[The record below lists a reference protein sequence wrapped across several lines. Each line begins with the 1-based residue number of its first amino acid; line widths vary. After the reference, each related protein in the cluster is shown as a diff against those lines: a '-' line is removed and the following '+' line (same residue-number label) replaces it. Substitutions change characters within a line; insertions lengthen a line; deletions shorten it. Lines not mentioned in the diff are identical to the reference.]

1 MADNQLSYSAKAA
14 LTERVKELTC
24 LYGIAQIAGQPGIS
38 LEETIQGIVE
48 HLPPAWQY
56 PEVAF
61 GRIILDGISY
71 TTQGFRECRQKQT
84 AEIIVG
90 GVPRG
95 VVELVYL
102 EEKPDLDEGPFL
114 KEERNLIDA
123 VARQV
128 ALVVERRQAEKD
140 KLKLHNQLLHADRLA
155 TIGMLAAG
163 VAHELNEPLGNILGF
178 AQLAKKCPGVPA
190 SAEQDIGKI
199 EAASLH
205 AREIIQKLLVFAR
218 QAPPEKTQVNLNQVV
233 EEGLYFFEAR
243 CAKEGIEIVRLL
255 SPDIPEVTADPAQ
268 LNQLLVNL
276 VVNAL
281 QSINSKGLNA
291 ESAENAEKKL
301 KLKNLGG
308 LCGLGGKSKITVQTR
323 FCDHNVYLVVEDT
336 GTGMSKDVLDKIF
349 VPFFTT
355 KDVGHG
361 TGLGL
366 PVVYG
371 IVTAHGGSI
380 NVKSEPGCGT
390 RFEIELPLVLRSEA
404 LLRRVVVAEPEDTDN

>member
-1 MADNQLSYSAKAA
+1 MVDEQLSYSAKAA

-48 HLPPAWQY
+48 LLPPAWQY
-56 PEVAF
+56 PETAF
-61 GRIILDGISY
+61 AKIILDGISY
-71 TTQGFRECRQKQT
+71 TTQGFCECRQKQT
-84 AEIIVG
+84 AKIIAEG
-90 GVPRG
+90 MPRG
-95 VVELVYL
+95 IVELVYV

-114 KEERNLIDA
+114 KEERNLINA

-128 ALVVERRQAEKD
+128 ALVIERKQAEKE

-178 AQLAKKCPGVPA
+178 AQLAKKCPGLPDL
-190 SAEQDIGKI
+190 AEHDIGKI
-199 EAASLH
+199 ETASLH

-218 QAPPEKTQVNLNQVV
+218 QASPHKTHVNLNQVV
-233 EEGLYFFEAR
+233 QDGLYFFEAR
-243 CAKEGIEIVRLL
+243 CAKEGIELIRLL
-255 SPDIPEVTADPAQ
+255 SPDLPEITADPGQ

-281 QSINSKGLNA
+281 QSMPGT
-291 ESAENAEKKL
+291 
-301 KLKNLGG
+301 G
-308 LCGLGGKSKITVQTR
+308 KITVQTR
-323 FCDHNVYLVVEDT
+323 FSDSNVYLIVKDT
-336 GTGMSKDVLDKIF
+336 GIGMNKEVLDKIF
-349 VPFFTT
+349 IPFFTT

-371 IVTAHGGSI
+371 IVTAHGGKI
-380 NVKSEPGCGT
+380 DVKSEPGSGT
-390 RFEIELPLVLRSEA
+390 RFEIQLPVIEQI
-404 LLRRVVVAEPEDTDN
+404 DTEKNI

>member
-1 MADNQLSYSAKAA
+1 M
-14 LTERVKELTC
+14 
-24 LYGIAQIAGQPGIS
+24 
-38 LEETIQGIVE
+38 
-48 HLPPAWQY
+48 
-56 PEVAF
+56 
-61 GRIILDGISY
+61 DGISY

-84 AEIIVG
+84 AEINVG
-90 GVPRG
+90 GTLRG
-95 VVELVYL
+95 IVELVYA
-102 EEKPDLDEGPFL
+102 EDKPELDEGPFL

-128 ALVVERRQAEKD
+128 ALVIERKQAEED

-178 AQLAKKCPGVPA
+178 AQLAKKCPGIPA

-218 QAPPEKTQVNLNQVV
+218 QAPPQKTQVNLNQIV
-233 EEGLYFFEAR
+233 EDGLYFFEAR
-243 CAKEGIEIVRLL
+243 CAKEGIELVRLL
-255 SPDIPEVTADPAQ
+255 SADLPEITADPGQ

-281 QSINSKGLNA
+281 QSMPGA
-291 ESAENAEKKL
+291 
-301 KLKNLGG
+301 
-308 LCGLGGKSKITVQTR
+308 GKIMVQTR
-323 FCDHNVYLVVEDT
+323 FCDHNVLLSVEDT
-336 GTGMSKDVLDKIF
+336 GTGMSKEVLDKMF

-380 NVKSEPGCGT
+380 NVDSKPGCGT
-390 RFEIELPLVLRSEA
+390 RFEIQLP
-404 LLRRVVVAEPEDTDN
+404 VAEPENTEESA

>member
-1 MADNQLSYSAKAA
+1 VSDDQLSLSAKAA

-24 LYGIAQIAGQPGIS
+24 LYGIAQVTGQPGLS
-38 LEETIQGIVE
+38 LEEIIQHIVE
-48 HLPPAWQY
+48 LLPPAWQY
-56 PEVAF
+56 PETAF
-61 GRIILDGISY
+61 ARIILDGISY
-71 TTQGFRECRQKQT
+71 TTQGFCECRQKQT
-84 AEIIVG
+84 AKIIVEG
-90 GVPRG
+90 MPRG
-95 VVELVYL
+95 VVELVYADD
-102 EEKPDLDEGPFL
+102 KPDLDEGPFL

-128 ALVVERRQAEKD
+128 ALVIERKQAEED
-140 KLKLHNQLLHADRLA
+140 KLKLHSQLLHADRLA

-178 AQLAKKCPGVPA
+178 AQLAKKCPGLPD
-190 SAEQDIGKI
+190 SAEHDIGKI

-218 QAPPEKTQVNLNQVV
+218 QAPPQKTHVNLNQVV
-233 EEGLYFFEAR
+233 EDGLYFFEAR
-243 CAKEGIEIVRLL
+243 CAKEGIELVRKL
-255 SPDIPEVTADPAQ
+255 SADIPEITADPGQ

-281 QSINSKGLNA
+281 QSMPGA
-291 ESAENAEKKL
+291 
-301 KLKNLGG
+301 G
-308 LCGLGGKSKITVQTR
+308 KITVQTR
-323 FCDHNVYLVVEDT
+323 FCDHNVCLCVEDT
-336 GTGMSKDVLDKIF
+336 GTGMSKEVLDKIF

-380 NVKSEPGCGT
+380 KVDSKPGCGA
-390 RFEIELPLVLRSEA
+390 RFEIQLP
-404 LLRRVVVAEPEDTDN
+404 VAEPDNTEKSA

>member
-1 MADNQLSYSAKAA
+1 MVDEQLSYSSKAA

-24 LYGIAQIAGQPGIS
+24 LYGMAQIASQPDMS
-38 LEETIQGIVE
+38 LEEIIQGIVE
-48 HLPPAWQY
+48 LLPPAWQY
-56 PEVAF
+56 PEIAF
-61 GRIILDGISY
+61 ARIILDGISY
-71 TTQGFRECRQKQT
+71 TTQGFCECRQKQT
-84 AEIIVG
+84 AKIIVEG
-90 GVPRG
+90 MPRG
-95 VVELVYL
+95 IVELVYV

-128 ALVVERRQAEKD
+128 ASVVERRQAEQD

-178 AQLAKKCPGVPA
+178 AQLAKKCPGIPA
-190 SAEQDIGKI
+190 SAEHDIGKI

-218 QAPPEKTQVNLNQVV
+218 QAPPQKTHVNLNQVV
-233 EEGLYFFEAR
+233 EDGLYFFEAR
-243 CAKEGIEIVRLL
+243 CAREGIELIRLL
-255 SPDIPEVTADPAQ
+255 SPDLPEITADPGQ

-281 QSINSKGLNA
+281 QSMPGA
-291 ESAENAEKKL
+291 
-301 KLKNLGG
+301 G
-308 LCGLGGKSKITVQTR
+308 KITVQTQ
-323 FCDHNVYLVVEDT
+323 FCDHKVLLSVEDT
-336 GTGMSKDVLDKIF
+336 GTGMSKEVLDKIF
-349 VPFFTT
+349 IPFFTT

-390 RFEIELPLVLRSEA
+390 RFEIQLP
-404 LLRRVVVAEPEDTDN
+404 VAEPDNTEKSV

>member
-1 MADNQLSYSAKAA
+1 MVGDQLSCSAKAA

-38 LEETIQGIVE
+38 LEEIIQGVVE
-48 HLPPAWQY
+48 LLPPAWQY
-56 PEVAF
+56 PETAF
-61 GRIILDGISY
+61 ARIILDGISY
-71 TTQGFRECRQKQT
+71 TTQGFRDCRQKQT

-95 VVELVYL
+95 LVELVYVKK
-102 EEKPDLDEGPFL
+102 KPDLDEGPFL

-123 VARQV
+123 VAKQV
-128 ALVVERRQAEKD
+128 ALAIERKQAEEE

-163 VAHELNEPLGNILGF
+163 IAHELNEPLGNILGF
-178 AQLAKKCPGVPA
+178 AQLAKKCPGIPA
-190 SAEQDIGKI
+190 LAKGDLGKI

-205 AREIIQKLLVFAR
+205 ARGIIKKLLVFAR
-218 QAPPEKTQVNLNQVV
+218 QAPPQKTQVNLNQIV
-233 EEGLYFFEAR
+233 EDGLYFFEAR
-243 CAKEGIEIVRLL
+243 CAKEGIELVRLL
-255 SPDIPEVTADPAQ
+255 SADLPEIIADPAQ

-281 QSINSKGLNA
+281 QSMPGA
-291 ESAENAEKKL
+291 
-301 KLKNLGG
+301 G
-308 LCGLGGKSKITVQTR
+308 KITVQTR
-323 FCDHNVYLVVEDT
+323 FCNHNVNLIVEDT
-336 GTGMSKDVLDKIF
+336 GTGMSKEVLDKIF
-349 VPFFTT
+349 IPFFTT
-355 KDVGHG
+355 KDIGHG

-371 IVTAHGGSI
+371 IVTAHGGSV

-390 RFEIELPLVLRSEA
+390 RFEIQLP
-404 LLRRVVVAEPEDTDN
+404 VAEPHNTEESA

>member
-1 MADNQLSYSAKAA
+1 MVDEQLSYSSKAA

-24 LYGIAQIAGQPGIS
+24 LYGMAQIASQPDMS
-38 LEETIQGIVE
+38 LEEIIQGIVE
-48 HLPPAWQY
+48 LLPPAWQY
-56 PEVAF
+56 PEIAF
-61 GRIILDGISY
+61 ARIILDGISY
-71 TTQGFRECRQKQT
+71 TTQGFCECRQKQT
-84 AEIIVG
+84 AKIIVEG
-90 GVPRG
+90 MPRG
-95 VVELVYL
+95 IVELVYV

-128 ALVVERRQAEKD
+128 ASVVERRQAEQD

-178 AQLAKKCPGVPA
+178 AQLAKKCPGIPV
-190 SAEQDIGKI
+190 SAEDDIGKI

-218 QAPPEKTQVNLNQVV
+218 QAPPQKTHVNLNQVV
-233 EEGLYFFEAR
+233 EDGLYFFEAR
-243 CAKEGIEIVRLL
+243 CAREGIELIRLL
-255 SPDIPEVTADPAQ
+255 SPDLPEITADPGQ

-281 QSINSKGLNA
+281 QSMPGA
-291 ESAENAEKKL
+291 
-301 KLKNLGG
+301 G
-308 LCGLGGKSKITVQTR
+308 KITVQTQ
-323 FCDHNVYLVVEDT
+323 FCDHKVLLSVEDT
-336 GTGMSKDVLDKIF
+336 GTGMSKEVLDKIF
-349 VPFFTT
+349 IPFFTT

-371 IVTAHGGSI
+371 IVTAHGGST
-380 NVKSEPGCGT
+380 NVKSEPGYGT
-390 RFEIELPLVLRSEA
+390 RFEIQLP
-404 LLRRVVVAEPEDTDN
+404 VAEPDNTEKSV

>member
-1 MADNQLSYSAKAA
+1 MVDDQLSFSAKAA

-24 LYGIAQIAGQPGIS
+24 LYGIAQVAGQPGLS
-38 LEETIQGIVE
+38 LEEIIQHIVE
-48 HLPPAWQY
+48 LLPPAWQY
-56 PEVAF
+56 PEIAF
-61 GRIILDGISY
+61 ARIILDGISY
-71 TTQGFRECRQKQT
+71 TTQSFRECRQKQT
-84 AEIIVG
+84 AEINVG
-90 GVPRG
+90 GTLRG
-95 VVELVYL
+95 IVELVYA
-102 EEKPDLDEGPFL
+102 EDKPELDEGPFL

-128 ALVVERRQAEKD
+128 ALVIERKQAEED

-218 QAPPEKTQVNLNQVV
+218 QAPPQKTQVNLNQIV
-233 EEGLYFFEAR
+233 EDGLYFFEAR
-243 CAKEGIEIVRLL
+243 CAKEGIELVRLL
-255 SPDIPEVTADPAQ
+255 SADLPEITADPGQ

-281 QSINSKGLNA
+281 QSMPGA
-291 ESAENAEKKL
+291 
-301 KLKNLGG
+301 G
-308 LCGLGGKSKITVQTR
+308 KITVQTR
-323 FCDHNVYLVVEDT
+323 FCDHNVLLSVEDT
-336 GTGMSKDVLDKIF
+336 GTGMSKEVLDKIF

-380 NVKSEPGCGT
+380 KVDSKPGCGT
-390 RFEIELPLVLRSEA
+390 RFEIQLP
-404 LLRRVVVAEPEDTDN
+404 VAEPENTEESA

>member
-1 MADNQLSYSAKAA
+1 MVDEQLSYSAKAA

-48 HLPPAWQY
+48 LLPPAWQY
-56 PEVAF
+56 PETAF
-61 GRIILDGISY
+61 ARIILDGISY
-71 TTQGFRECRQKQT
+71 TTQGFCEYRQKQT
-84 AEIIVG
+84 AKIIVEG
-90 GVPRG
+90 MPRG
-95 VVELVYL
+95 IVELVYV

-114 KEERNLIDA
+114 KEERNLINA

-128 ALVVERRQAEKD
+128 ALVIERKQAEKE

-178 AQLAKKCPGVPA
+178 AQLAKKCPGLPD
-190 SAEQDIGKI
+190 SAEHDIGKI
-199 EAASLH
+199 ETASLH

-218 QAPPEKTQVNLNQVV
+218 QASPHKTHVNLNQVV
-233 EEGLYFFEAR
+233 QDGLYFFEAR
-243 CAKEGIEIVRLL
+243 CAKEGIELIRLL
-255 SPDIPEVTADPAQ
+255 SPELPEIKADPGQ

-281 QSINSKGLNA
+281 QSMPGT
-291 ESAENAEKKL
+291 
-301 KLKNLGG
+301 G
-308 LCGLGGKSKITVQTR
+308 KITVQTR
-323 FCDHNVYLVVEDT
+323 FSDSNVYLIVKDT
-336 GTGMSKDVLDKIF
+336 GIGMNKEVLDKIF

-371 IVTAHGGSI
+371 IVTSHGGKI
-380 NVKSEPGCGT
+380 DVKSEPGSGT
-390 RFEIELPLVLRSEA
+390 RFEIQLPVIEQI
-404 LLRRVVVAEPEDTDN
+404 DTEKII

>member
-1 MADNQLSYSAKAA
+1 MTGDQLSYSARAA
-14 LTERVKELTC
+14 LAERVKELTC
-24 LYGIAQIAGQPGIS
+24 LYGIAQIAAQPDTS
-38 LEETIQGIVE
+38 LEEIVQGIVE
-48 HLPPAWQY
+48 LLPAAWQY
-56 PEVAF
+56 PEIASA
-61 GRIILDGISY
+61 RIILDGISY
-71 TTQGFRECRQKQT
+71 TTQGFRECPQKQT

-95 VVELVYL
+95 VVELVYV
-102 EEKPDLDEGPFL
+102 EERPDLDEGPFL

-123 VARQV
+123 VAGQV
-128 ALVVERRQAEKD
+128 ALVVERRQAEQD

-205 AREIIQKLLVFAR
+205 ARGIIRKLLVFAR

-233 EEGLYFFEAR
+233 EDGLYFFEAR
-243 CAKEGIEIVRLL
+243 CAKEGIEMVRLL
-255 SPDIPEVTADPAQ
+255 SPDLPEVTADPAQ

-276 VVNAL
+276 LVNAL
-281 QSINSKGLNA
+281 QSMPGA
-291 ESAENAEKKL
+291 
-301 KLKNLGG
+301 G
-308 LCGLGGKSKITVQTR
+308 KITVETR
-323 FCDHNVYLVVEDT
+323 LCDDGVCLTVEDT
-336 GTGMSKDVLDKIF
+336 GTGMSKEVLDKIF

-371 IVTAHGGSI
+371 FVTAHNGSI
-380 NVKSEPGCGT
+380 NVKSESGCGT
-390 RFEIELPLVLRSEA
+390 RFEIQLP
-404 LLRRVVVAEPEDTDN
+404 VAGPQGSQESA

>member
-1 MADNQLSYSAKAA
+1 MVDDQLSYSAKAA

-24 LYGIAQIAGQPGIS
+24 LYGIAQVAGQPGLS
-38 LEETIQGIVE
+38 LEEVIRHIVE
-48 HLPPAWQY
+48 LLPPAWQY
-56 PEVAF
+56 PETAF
-61 GRIILDGISY
+61 ARIILDGISY
-71 TTQGFRECRQKQT
+71 TTEGFRECSQKQT
-84 AEIIVG
+84 AEIIVD
-90 GVPRG
+90 GVSRG
-95 VVELVYL
+95 IVELVYI
-102 EEKPDLDEGPFL
+102 EKKPELDEGPFL
-114 KEERNLIDA
+114 KEERSLIDA

-128 ALVVERRQAEKD
+128 ALVIERKQAEED
-140 KLKLHNQLLHADRLA
+140 KLKLHSQLLHADRLA

-178 AQLAKKCPGVPA
+178 AQLAKKSAGIPA
-190 SAEQDIGKI
+190 SAEHDIGKI

-218 QAPPEKTQVNLNQVV
+218 QAAPHKTQVNLNQIV

-243 CAKEGIEIVRLL
+243 CAKEGIELVQLL
-255 SPDIPEVTADPAQ
+255 SADLPEITADPGQ

-281 QSINSKGLNA
+281 QSMPGA
-291 ESAENAEKKL
+291 
-301 KLKNLGG
+301 G
-308 LCGLGGKSKITVQTR
+308 KITIQTQ
-323 FCDHNVYLVVEDT
+323 FCDHNVLLSVEDT
-336 GTGMSKDVLDKIF
+336 GTGMTKEVLDKIF

-380 NVKSEPGCGT
+380 KVDSKPGCGT
-390 RFEIELPLVLRSEA
+390 RFEIQLP
-404 LLRRVVVAEPEDTDN
+404 VAEPEDTEKSA

>member
-1 MADNQLSYSAKAA
+1 MVDEQLSYSSKAA

-24 LYGIAQIAGQPGIS
+24 LYGMAQIASQPDMS
-38 LEETIQGIVE
+38 LEEIIQGIVE
-48 HLPPAWQY
+48 LLPPAWQY
-56 PEVAF
+56 PEIAF
-61 GRIILDGISY
+61 ARIILDGISY
-71 TTQGFRECRQKQT
+71 TTQGFCECRQKQT
-84 AEIIVG
+84 AKIIVEG
-90 GVPRG
+90 MPRG
-95 VVELVYL
+95 IVELVYV

-128 ALVVERRQAEKD
+128 ASVVERRQAEQD

-178 AQLAKKCPGVPA
+178 AQLAKKCPGIPA
-190 SAEQDIGKI
+190 SAEHDIGKI

-218 QAPPEKTQVNLNQVV
+218 QAPPQKTHVNLNQVV
-233 EEGLYFFEAR
+233 EDGLYFFEAR
-243 CAKEGIEIVRLL
+243 CAREGIELIRLL
-255 SPDIPEVTADPAQ
+255 SPDLPEITAD
-268 LNQLLVNL
+268 
-276 VVNAL
+276 
-281 QSINSKGLNA
+281 
-291 ESAENAEKKL
+291 
-301 KLKNLGG
+301 
-308 LCGLGGKSKITVQTR
+308 
-323 FCDHNVYLVVEDT
+323 CDHKVLLSVEDT
-336 GTGMSKDVLDKIF
+336 GTGMSKEVLDKIF
-349 VPFFTT
+349 IPFFTT

-380 NVKSEPGCGT
+380 NVKSEPGYGT
-390 RFEIELPLVLRSEA
+390 RFEIQLP
-404 LLRRVVVAEPEDTDN
+404 VAEPDNTEKSV

>member
-1 MADNQLSYSAKAA
+1 MVDDQLSYSAKAA

-38 LEETIQGIVE
+38 LEETIQGLVE
-48 HLPPAWQY
+48 LLPPAWQY

-61 GRIILDGISY
+61 ARVILDGISY
-71 TTQGFRECRQKQT
+71 ATQGFCECRQKQT
-84 AEIIVG
+84 AEIIVDN
-90 GVPRG
+90 VPRG
-95 VVELVYL
+95 VVELVYV
-102 EEKPDLDEGPFL
+102 EEKPERDEGPFL

-128 ALVVERRQAEKD
+128 ALVIERRQAEED
-140 KLKLHNQLLHADRLA
+140 KLKLHNQLLHAERLA

-163 VAHELNEPLGNILGF
+163 IAHELNEPLGNILGF

-190 SAEQDIGKI
+190 SAEQDIEKI

-205 AREIIQKLLVFAR
+205 VREIIQKLLLFAR
-218 QAPPEKTQVNLNQVV
+218 QAPPKKTQVDLNRVV
-233 EEGLYFFEAR
+233 EDGLYFFEAR
-243 CAKEGIEIVRLL
+243 CAKEGIELVRLL
-255 SPDIPEVTADPAQ
+255 SPALPEITADPAQ

-281 QSINSKGLNA
+281 QSMPGA
-291 ESAENAEKKL
+291 
-301 KLKNLGG
+301 G
-308 LCGLGGKSKITVQTR
+308 KITVQTR
-323 FCDHNVYLVVEDT
+323 FSDNNVYLVVEDT
-336 GTGMSKDVLDKIF
+336 GTGMSKEILDKIF
-349 VPFFTT
+349 IPFFTT

-371 IVTAHGGSI
+371 IVTAHSGSV

-390 RFEIELPLVLRSEA
+390 RFEIQLPTA
-404 LLRRVVVAEPEDTDN
+404 KPQDTDKRV

>member
-1 MADNQLSYSAKAA
+1 MVDEQLSYSAKAA

-24 LYGIAQIAGQPGIS
+24 LYGMAQIASQPDMS
-38 LEETIQGIVE
+38 LEEIIQGIVE
-48 HLPPAWQY
+48 LLPPAWQY
-56 PEVAF
+56 PEIAF
-61 GRIILDGISY
+61 ARIILDEISY
-71 TTQGFRECRQKQT
+71 TTQGFRECSQKQT
-84 AEIIVG
+84 AEIIAG
-90 GVPRG
+90 DVPKG
-95 VVELVYL
+95 VVELVYV

-114 KEERNLIDA
+114 KEERNLINA

-128 ALVVERRQAEKD
+128 ALVIERKQTEKE
-140 KLKLHNQLLHADRLA
+140 KLKLHTQLLHADRLA

-178 AQLAKKCPGVPA
+178 AQLAKKCPGLPDSV
-190 SAEQDIGKI
+190 EHDIGKI

-218 QAPPEKTQVNLNQVV
+218 QAPPQKTHVNLNQVV
-233 EEGLYFFEAR
+233 EDGLYFFEAR
-243 CAKEGIEIVRLL
+243 CAKEGIELVHLL
-255 SPDIPEVTADPAQ
+255 SPDLPEITADPGQ

-281 QSINSKGLNA
+281 QSMPGA
-291 ESAENAEKKL
+291 
-301 KLKNLGG
+301 GR
-308 LCGLGGKSKITVQTR
+308 ITVQTQ
-323 FCDHNVYLVVEDT
+323 FCDHNVLLSVEDT
-336 GTGMSKDVLDKIF
+336 GTGMSKEVLDKIF

-371 IVTAHGGSI
+371 IVTAHGGTI
-380 NVKSEPGCGT
+380 DAKSEPGCGT
-390 RFEIELPLVLRSEA
+390 RFEIQLPVI
-404 LLRRVVVAEPEDTDN
+404 EPEDVEESA